1 VTLRKMKMLLLLT
14 VIPSA
19 LSFGTPV
26 EAQTTT
32 PPAGASRPTPV
43 REVLASRGL
52 ATVVDAP
59 LHFRLLRVTLPRGQ
73 STSYAGPYGFVY
85 ALSGELAI
93 VSDGQVVT
101 LRPGEASFVDAGKP
115 TTLRAMDND
124 SAMFLHFLL
133 VRATELSAS
142 VEGPPATTSELYR
155 TEAPIPGLK
164 PGPYEFSLTRV
175 TFPPRLPAN
184 PPHHRSGG
192 ALYYIA
198 SGTGAITFSGRTEPR
213 PAGSIQYEPSDF
225 VHQWANPGDAPLV
238 LLQANISPEGTP
250 VVIFDK

>member
-1 VTLRKMKMLLLLT
+1 VTFRAMSVLLILAL
-14 VIPSA
+14 IPGA
-19 LSFGTPV
+19 LYSRGPV
-26 EAQTTT
+26 EAQTN
-32 PPAGASRPTPV
+32 PASRPTPV

-59 LHFRLLRVTLPRGQ
+59 LHFRLIRVTLPPGQ

-85 ALSGELAI
+85 ALSGALAI
-93 VSDGQVVT
+93 GSGGQVVT
-101 LRPGEASFVDAGKP
+101 LRPGEATFVDAGKP
-115 TTLRAMDND
+115 TTLRAMEGD

-133 VRATELSAS
+133 VRAAELSAS

-155 TEAPIPGLK
+155 TGAPIPALK

-184 PPHHRSGG
+184 PPHHRSGA

-198 SGTGAITFSGRTEPR
+198 SGTGAIAAAGRTEPR
-213 PAGSIQYEPSDF
+213 PAGSIQYEPNDF